1 MIRFHATLGFARVGR
16 PSMPRALS
24 PSPSTLPCLPA
35 SVASLPVLRSA
46 LSCLSSA
53 MPDYALP
60 CHLSLDPP
68 YPCAPQP
75 GWESPPAA
83 EGGGGPVFNG
93 WRMGSAYPCPCPCR
107 GPRDAAQ
114 ARSVPCNPSWRVART
129 QRDEWPDAHQGTHT
143 WTHSHTRRDM
153 FTPCRPLVAPS
164 SCVARAG
171 CACRAATG
179 TGTDAA
185 CFCRARKP

>member
-1 MIRFHATLGFARVGR
+1 MQPWG
-16 PSMPRALS
+16 S
-24 PSPSTLPCLPA
+24 PESAVPVCPIAIAIAMGALPCP
-35 SVASLPVLRSA
+35 SSLPVLPACRSLGLSVC
-46 LSCLSSA
+46 LSCPSSA
-53 MPDYALP
+53 MHCPAMP
-60 CHLSLDPP
+60 PVPRSPLSM
-68 YPCAPQP
+68 CAQP